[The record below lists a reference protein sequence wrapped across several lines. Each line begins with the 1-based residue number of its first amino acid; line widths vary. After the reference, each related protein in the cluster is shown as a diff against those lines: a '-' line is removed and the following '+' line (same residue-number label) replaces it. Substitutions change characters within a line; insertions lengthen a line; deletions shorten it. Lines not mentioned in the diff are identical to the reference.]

1 MCPSFRARKRKK
13 EDKERRNC
21 NVGSIATRDA
31 SETSVGVTGAA
42 EGVKKGNGGEAEGN
56 ERTRKNI
63 AGTSRVTVRSAGSYR
78 LAIKVDG
85 DNNSDIAPS
94 LYGFL

>member
-42 EGVKKGNGGEAEGN
+42 KGVKKGNGGEAEGN
-56 ERTRKNI
+56 EKTRKNI
-63 AGTSRVTVRSAGSYR
+63 GTSTVTVRSAGSYR